1 MKNGL
6 HKKINPD
13 CLDYLIKHN
22 LFEKYFNNFTNF
34 NSNIL
39 TLKEGFNTYNRDSSG
54 SKAKTSRSPIYGL
67 ENSYSYIAGK
77 FDKIKFYCLKYF
89 HIFPLHHRR

>member
-6 HKKINPD
+6 RFNINSE
-13 CLDYLIKHN
+13 CLTYLIKHN

-39 TLKEGFNTYNRDSSG
+39 TLKEGFNTYSRDSSG
-54 SKAKTSRSPIYGL
+54 SKPKTSRSPIYGL
-67 ENSYSYIAGK
+67 ENSFSYVAGN
-77 FDKIKFYCLKYF
+77 F
-89 HIFPLHHRR
+89 